1 MKMADQPAPSNQH
14 PASSFS
20 FQVLSQNPNTR
31 ARCGKITTA
40 HGEILTPVFMPV
52 GTQGTVKTLSPQEL
66 EEVGSQIILGNTY
79 HLYLRPGEALMQQ
92 AGGLHKFAAWR
103 KPILTDSGGYQVFSL
118 SALRKI
124 HENGVRFQSHIDG
137 SYHEFTPE
145 GVIRTQR
152 ALGSD
157 IMMALD
163 ECPPYPSE
171 KEYVAESTL
180 LTTRWAERCR
190 QEWQQTSPLYGHE
203 QALFGIVQGGTFEEL
218 RRRSCEQLL
227 ALDFPGYAIG
237 GLAVGEPKT
246 AMFEMIALC
255 NELLPENKPRY
266 LMGVGKPED
275 LVEAVRLGVD
285 MFDCVIPTRNGRK
298 GQVFTASGP
307 LNLTN
312 AIFREDFVPIEET
325 CNCYACCN
333 FSRAY
338 LRHLFQAQEILAMRL
353 GSLHNLRFYHR
364 LMEQMR
370 QAIRSGAFPEWEKSF
385 FEKYRTQSLESVAVT
400 EKL

>member
-1 MKMADQPAPSNQH
+1 
-14 PASSFS
+14 
-20 FQVLSQNPNTR
+20 SQDPNTR
-31 ARCGKITTA
+31 ARCGKIITA

-66 EEVGSQIILGNTY
+66 EEVGAQIILGNTY
-79 HLYLRPGEALMQQ
+79 HLYLRPGEALIRQ
-92 AGGLHKFAAWR
+92 AGGLHKFAVWR
-103 KPILTDSGGYQVFSL
+103 RPILTDSGGYQVFSL

-137 SYHEFTPE
+137 SYHEFTPQS
-145 GVIRTQR
+145 VIRTQR

-157 IMMALD
+157 IMMVLD
-163 ECPPYPSE
+163 ECPPYSAE
-171 KEYVAESTL
+171 KHYVAESTV

-190 QEWQQTSPLYGHE
+190 REWQQTSPLYGYE
-203 QALFGIVQGGTFEEL
+203 QALFGIVQGGTFVDL
-218 RRRSCEQLL
+218 RRQSCEQLVG
-227 ALDFPGYAIG
+227 LDFPGYAIG

-246 AMFEMIALC
+246 AMFEMVALC
-255 NELLPENKPRY
+255 NQWLPENKPRY

-275 LVEAVRLGVD
+275 LVEAVSLGVD

-298 GQVFTASGP
+298 GQVFTAAGP
-307 LNLTN
+307 MNLTN
-312 AIFREDFVPIEET
+312 AIFREDFAPIEQA
-325 CNCYACCN
+325 CDCYACRT

-370 QAIRSGAFPEWEKSF
+370 RAITDGTFTKWKKAF
-385 FEKYRTQSLESVAVT
+385 FEKYQTQIESGSTNAVSAT
-400 EKL
+400 T